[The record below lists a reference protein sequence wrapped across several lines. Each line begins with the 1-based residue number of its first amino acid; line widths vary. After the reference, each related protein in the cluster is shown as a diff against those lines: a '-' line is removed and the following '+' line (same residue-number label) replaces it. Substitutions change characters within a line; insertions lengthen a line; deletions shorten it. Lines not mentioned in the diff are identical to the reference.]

1 MSAPTLDTA
10 LAGLAARARTVGALV
25 ALDFDGVLAP
35 LVDDPAASRPLPAA
49 AAALDRIAR
58 GPVHLALISGRV
70 LAELADLARPPEG
83 THLVGGHGAERGL
96 WRGGRLE
103 RDELRL
109 SPAQTALLVE
119 LTERMT
125 ALVAGT
131 TARVERKP
139 TAVVLHTRTASPD
152 DAARLTSAA
161 VDLGDRPGIDTMRG
175 KNVVELAVLDVS
187 KGRAIEALR
196 AELGVGTLLYAGDDV
211 TDERAF
217 AVLRAD
223 DVTIRVGPGDTA
235 ARWRVADPAELAAAL
250 TRLADLLE

>member
-10 LAGLAARARTVGALV
+10 LAGLAAQARTVGALV

-58 GPVHLALISGRV
+58 GPAHLALVSGRV

-96 WRGGRLE
+96 WRSGRLE

-109 SPAQTALLVE
+109 EPAQSALLAE
-119 LTERMT
+119 LTGRVS
-125 ALVAGT
+125 ALAAGT
-131 TARVERKP
+131 TAQVERKP
-139 TAVVLHTRTASPD
+139 AAVVLHTRTASPD
-152 DAARLTSAA
+152 DATRLTAA
-161 VDLGDRPGIDTMRG
+161 ALALGDLPGVDAMHG

-187 KGRAIEALR
+187 KGRALEALR
-196 AELGVGTLLYAGDDV
+196 TELGVGTLLYAGDDV

-217 AVLRAD
+217 AVLHAD
-223 DVTIRVGPGDTA
+223 DVTVRVGPGDTA

-250 TRLADLLE
+250 TRLADLLD